1 MSTNHHRHQLFAESA
16 QTFLHSILT
25 NMSGMGD
32 GSTTTNLPPLVML
45 NEFASTTFAPEF
57 PTWSNSS
64 SNSAFLEPSQSQSQ
78 SHLQIQPQSK
88 EHVEVRLI
96 EDEEDEDTDYMTQ
109 LNSNKPSKT
118 DHQTN
123 GGCGKK
129 TRSNSYYFVK
139 RKFSMS
145 QVKVLTVLCV
155 FNVV

>member
-32 GSTTTNLPPLVML
+32 GATTTSLPPLVML

-64 SNSAFLEPSQSQSQ
+64 SNSAFLEPSQSQS
-78 SHLQIQPQSK
+78 HLQIQPQSK

-96 EDEEDEDTDYMTQ
+96 ADEEDEDTDDMTQ
-109 LNSNKPSKT
+109 LNSNKPSKN
-118 DHQTN
+118 DQQTN

-129 TRSNSYYFVK
+129 PRSNSYYFVK

-145 QVKVLTVLCV
+145 QVKVLTVLSV
-155 FNVV
+155 YNVV